1 MGQES
6 QPNEVA
12 DIEARTRRLS
22 IYNDEKPILGKEN
35 QPPTGFRDPI
45 EPADE
50 TVESMA
56 EAAAVSHQVGE
67 DNDNE
72 DDAVS
77 MAPSTN
83 STPTMGVKKKKKKK
97 PKSKRG
103 LV

>member
-1 MGQES
+1 MGQAS
-6 QPNEVA
+6 QPDEVA

-22 IYNDEKPILGKEN
+22 IYNGEKPILGKEN
-35 QPPTGFRDPI
+35 QPPTGFQDPI
-45 EPADE
+45 EPE
-50 TVESMA
+50 GMA
-56 EAAAVSHQVGE
+56 EAATVSHQIGE

-72 DDAVS
+72 DDTVS

-83 STPTMGVKKKKKKK
+83 STATVCVKKKKKK